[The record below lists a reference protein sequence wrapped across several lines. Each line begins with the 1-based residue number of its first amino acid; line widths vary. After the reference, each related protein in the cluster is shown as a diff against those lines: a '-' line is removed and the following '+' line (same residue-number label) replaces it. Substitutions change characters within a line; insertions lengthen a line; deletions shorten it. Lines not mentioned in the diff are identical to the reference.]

1 MLVRTSP
8 RKLKAISEFLLEL
21 KKKMQRQVIIDA
33 QILEVYLNDSFRFG
47 IDWQYLGSR
56 IVRGTEIQFGLGVKG
71 QIGDQYNPIQQKPLT
86 AITIQPPNY
95 NENSPLDTTNNVWTG
110 IIDALQT
117 FGTVKIVSNP
127 HVRARHGQPAM
138 FTSGLS
144 KKYISKVTREKD
156 DSGEETFTPETSA
169 VFSGILLGVIPFINN
184 KQEANLQIFPIK
196 STLLKMDPKQVGDIE
211 MSLPEIEIKNVSTN
225 VKVHNNDIV
234 ILGGLIDKQID
245 KKDSEVPGLGRIPL
259 LGWLFKGKNDTEIV
273 RELVIIMRIKI
284 I

>member
-8 RKLKAISEFLLEL
+8 RKLKSISEFLLEL

-33 QILEVYLNDSFRFG
+33 QILEITLNDSFRFG
-47 IDWQYLGSR
+47 IQWQYLASR
-56 IVRGTEIQFGLGVKG
+56 IAKGTNIQFSLGVTGNIDK
-71 QIGDQYNPIQQKPLT
+71 NPLT
-86 AITIQPPNY
+86 AIRLSSEQSPNPQTANPY
-95 NENSPLDTTNNVWTG
+95 SALAATDNAWSG

-117 FGTVKIVSNP
+117 FGTVKVVSNP
-127 HVRARHGQPAM
+127 HVRARHGQPAL
-138 FTSGLS
+138 FTSGES

-156 DSGEETFTPETSA
+156 DSGEETYIPETSA

-196 STLLKMDPKQVGDIE
+196 STLLNMNPKKVGDIE
-211 MSLPEIEIKNVSTN
+211 ISLPKIEVKNVSTN

-234 ILGGLIDKQID
+234 ILGGLIDKKTSKQ
-245 KKDSEVPGLGRIPL
+245 DSEVPGLGRIPL
-259 LGWLFKGKNDTEIV
+259 LGWLFKGKNDEEKIK
-273 RELVIIMRIKI
+273 ELVIIMRIKI